1 MAVAGIDDQLT
12 HPLWCE
18 ANAACFKAVLHAV
31 SQIYICRYIE
41 LLL

>member
-18 ANAACFKAVLHAV
+18 ANAAV
-31 SQIYICRYIE
+31 SRLYCMLFRKYIYVGT
-41 LLL
+41 